1 MMAHMN
7 RREYEELRRWGQS
20 LRQEER
26 EEMRAAGQAIRL
38 LCGEVDRLEFEL
50 SAARAALAAQPPE
63 AESAEVDDTVSDE
76 PDLMDASLRSRL
88 QRRLSTLHRGSTSP
102 DPEAQ

>member
-1 MMAHMN
+1 VN

-20 LRQEER
+20 LRREER

-50 SAARAALAAQPPE
+50 SAARAALAAQPLDPE
-63 AESAEVDDTVSDE
+63 PAEADDTVSDE

-88 QRRLSTLHRGSTSP
+88 QRRLSTLHRPAGSS
-102 DPEAQ
+102 

>member
-1 MMAHMN
+1 MIAPMN

-20 LRQEER
+20 LRGEER

-50 SAARAALAAQPPE
+50 SAARAALAAQPEPE
-63 AESAEVDDTVSDE
+63 AAEVDDTLSDE

-88 QRRLSTLHRGSTSP
+88 QRRLAGLHRPAG
-102 DPEAQ
+102 